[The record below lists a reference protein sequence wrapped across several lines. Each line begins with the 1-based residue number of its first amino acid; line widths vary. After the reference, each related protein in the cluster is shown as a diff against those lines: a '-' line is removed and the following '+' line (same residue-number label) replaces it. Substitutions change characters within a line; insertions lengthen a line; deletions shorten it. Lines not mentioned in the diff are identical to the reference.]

1 MNPMNISPERL
12 TALEGFMREISAY
25 KGRGANMRCAV
36 SYASAWLR
44 GERTRAQLLYTRYNM
59 SGWRSHRAGYVRD
72 QIDSIIDDT
81 RLQGEK

>member
-25 KGRGANMRCAV
+25 KGRGANMRCAAT
-36 SYASAWLR
+36 YASAWLR

-59 SGWRSHRAGYVRD
+59 SGWRGHRAGYILD
-72 QIDSIIDDT
+72 QIDSIIADT